1 MKMFKKNWYD
11 KLSATQTIAV
21 GFLAIIFIGT
31 VLLMLPAATRSGQ
44 SAGVLTSLFTA
55 TSATCVTGLVVADT
69 YTYWSLFGRFVILAL
84 IQIGGLGFMTI
95 GVFVAIFMKKTI
107 GLKERGI
114 LQESMNTFQIGGI
127 VKLVKQITI
136 GTFVLEGIGAVLLS
150 IRFIPKMGFIE
161 GIGNGIFHS
170 ISAFCN
176 AGFDLM
182 GKYEEYSSLVAF
194 SSDMIVNLTIM
205 LLIIIGGIGFLV
217 WDDIHKKKLRFKE
230 YLLHTKIVLTI
241 TGILVFGGAI
251 FIYLFERNN
260 LMEGMGAS
268 ETVFTS
274 LFASVTARTAGFNS
288 IDTAGMTVSSKLLTI
303 VLMFIGGSPG
313 STAGGIKTTTFAVML
328 IFVWAN
334 LRNSHGSN
342 IFGRR
347 LEEEEVRKASIVV
360 TINLIL
366 AVSAAIAICAI
377 QTLPMEDV
385 LFEVFSAIGTV
396 GMSTG
401 ITRDLTALSRFIIII
416 LMYCGRIGSMTF
428 ALSFTERR
436 KVAPV
441 QLPAEKIIIG

>member
-31 VLLMLPAATRSGQ
+31 VLLMLPVATRSGQ

-150 IRFIPKMGFIE
+150 IRFIPEMGFIE

-194 SSDMIVNLTIM
+194 SGDIIVNLTIM

-217 WDDIHKKKLRFKE
+217 WDDIHKKKFRFKE

-260 LMEGMGAS
+260 LMEGTGAS
-268 ETVFTS
+268 ETVLTS

-288 IDTAGMTVSSKLLTI
+288 IDTAGMTVSSKLLTV

-428 ALSFTERR
+428 ALSFTERK